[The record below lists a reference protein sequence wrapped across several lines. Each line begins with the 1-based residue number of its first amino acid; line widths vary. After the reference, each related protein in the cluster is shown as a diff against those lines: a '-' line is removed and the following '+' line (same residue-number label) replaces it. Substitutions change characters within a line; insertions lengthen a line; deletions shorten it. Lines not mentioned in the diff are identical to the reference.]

1 MNSSLMDL
9 AKKHVMMVLRQNDL
23 VTSEIIKS
31 TMQPVLGMLNTLYPG
46 QIINEERLYRD
57 LLGIYNVF
65 VANATELSAS
75 DDEDNHKVWLPDR
88 KSSIVWGFWN
98 RYRNYLEDVKSYP
111 DIVVTKLNDQTDNI
125 LGKLEDPARMGKWD
139 RRGMVVGYVQSGKTL
154 NYTGLI
160 CKAADAGYKLIVVLA
175 GMHNDLRSQT
185 QLRLDEDFLGYDT
198 RLSREYSNSN
208 RKVGVGKLIE
218 HGDLVVHS
226 LTSSAES
233 GDYRTQ
239 VARNVGFML
248 GGDPV
253 ILVVKKNASVL
264 KNLLR
269 WIQSDGRVDQET
281 EEVTRENIPMLLID
295 DEADNASVDGKQAK
309 RDENGKIVEDTDPT
323 TINRLIR
330 QLLKTFQESSYI
342 GYTATPF
349 ANIFIY
355 PPDDSINVKK
365 YGEDLF
371 PRSFIINLPTPTNY
385 VGPVQV
391 FGLEDNG
398 ELGLDDH
405 PGLPIV
411 KQIDDYDQYIPDRHK
426 KDYRV
431 ETLPPSLNKAIK
443 VFVISCAAR
452 MGRGHLTDHK
462 SMLIHVT
469 RFTAVQG
476 RVRDLVL
483 EELTRIQN
491 ILEFGSGNS
500 SNRLIVEL
508 KRIWVEEFIKVSE
521 GIVKMVDDPQITSLE
536 WEKVEEQLYDA
547 AAKIQIRAVNGSAKD
562 VLDYRDHPN
571 GMSVIAIG
579 GDKLS
584 RGITLEGLSVSY
596 YLRASKMY
604 DTLMQMGRW
613 FGYRPGYLDLCRLYT
628 SEELIGWYKHIAM
641 ANEELRKEFDY
652 MAATGGTPLDYGL
665 RVRTHPDGLQITAS
679 NKLKHGTKMAVS
691 FSGGISETVVF
702 HKDKDISKNN
712 YALVDKWLT
721 QLSLPEDINGS
732 FRWTGIDGNKVV
744 ELLEGF
750 RIHPLSRKAEP
761 STLSK
766 YIRKLLAEDELK
778 EWTVV
783 LVSSSRGIQKN
794 VAGQKI
800 GLIERRDDSDKDP
813 KKWMLPKGRLLSPD
827 DECKYDLDESQ
838 FSLALEKTILAWR
851 SNPKK
856 RGIKEPKKP
865 SGPHIRAVR
874 PKEKGLLLLY
884 PLLGSFAEKEN
895 TVIGYSISFPRS
907 QKSVQIEYVVDTTY
921 WRNVY
926 GDNED

>member
-1 MNSSLMDL
+1 MNLLDV
-9 AKKHVMMVLRQNDL
+9 AKSHVMVNLRQYDI
-23 VTSEIIKS
+23 VTSDIIKNS
-31 TMQPVLGMLNTLYPG
+31 IQPVLAMLHTLYPG
-46 QIINEERLYRD
+46 KSIDEDRLYRD
-57 LLGIYNVF
+57 LLSINNVY
-65 VANATELSAS
+65 VANETQLR
-75 DDEDNHKVWLPDR
+75 DDRDHIVWLPDR
-88 KSSIVWGFWN
+88 KSEIQWGFWN

-111 DIVVTKLNDQTDNI
+111 SIVISKLHGLTDNI
-125 LGKLEDPARMGKWD
+125 LGSLEDPKRQGEWD

-160 CKAADAGYKLIVVLA
+160 CKAADAGYKLIIVMA

-198 RLSREYSNSN
+198 RLSRQYSNSN

-218 HGDLVVHS
+218 HGDLVIHS
-226 LTSSAES
+226 LTSSAED

-239 VARNVGFML
+239 IARNVGFML

-264 KNLLR
+264 QNLLR
-269 WIQSDGRVDQET
+269 WIQSDGRVDPESG
-281 EEVTRENIPMLLID
+281 EIVRDNIPLLLID

-309 RDENGKIVEDTDPT
+309 RDENGNILEDTDPT

-330 QLLKTFQESSYI
+330 QLLKTFQKSSYV

-355 PPDDSINVKK
+355 PPDDSGNVNK

-371 PRSFIINLPTPTNY
+371 PRSFIINLPAPTNY

-391 FGLEDNG
+391 FGLDDDG
-398 ELGLDDH
+398 ELGLDEH

-411 KQIDDYDQYIPDRHK
+411 IEVSDYEPHIPDRHK
-426 KDYRV
+426 KNYLV
-431 ETLPPSLNKAIK
+431 KSLPPTLKKAIK

-452 MGRGHLTDHK
+452 MARGQITDHK

-476 RVRDLVL
+476 LIKDLVL
-483 EELTRIQN
+483 EEVTRLQN
-491 ILEFGSGNS
+491 LLEFGSGNS
-500 SNRLIVEL
+500 SNQVIEEL
-508 KRIWVEEFIKVSE
+508 KQIWENDFISVTDDIQS
-521 GIVKMVDDPQITSLE
+521 MVDDLQITSLR
-536 WEKVEEQLYDA
+536 WEQVENHLYDS
-547 AAKIQIRAVNGSAKD
+547 AAKIQIKAINGSAKD

-628 SEELIGWYKHIAM
+628 SEELISWYKHIAM

-652 MAATGGTPLDYGL
+652 MAATGGTPMDYGL
-665 RVRTHPDGLQITAS
+665 RVRTHPDGLQITSS

-702 HKDKDISKNN
+702 HKDKEIVEKN
-712 YALVDKWLT
+712 YANVNSWLY
-721 QLSLPEDINGS
+721 QLGTPEQVEGGSWRWKEINGE
-732 FRWTGIDGNKVV
+732 RIV

-750 RIHPLSRKAEP
+750 RTHPLSRKAD
-761 STLSK
+761 STTLCK
-766 YIRKLLAEDELK
+766 YIRKLLLEDELK

-783 LVSSSRGIQKN
+783 LISSGRGMEKN
-794 VAGQKI
+794 IAGRNV
-800 GLIERRDDSDKDP
+800 GLIKRKDDSKEDP
-813 KKWMLPKGRLLSPD
+813 KKWMLSKGRLLSPV
-827 DECKYDLDESQ
+827 DEYKYDLDESEIA
-838 FSLALEKTILAWR
+838 SALEATISAWR
-851 SNPKK
+851 NNPKR
-856 RGIKEPKKP
+856 RGKEVPKVP
-865 SGPHIRAVR
+865 SGPYIRAVR
-874 PKEKGLLLLY
+874 PKQRGLLLLY
-884 PLLGSFAEKEN
+884 PLLPPLPDYE
-895 TVIGYSISFPRS
+895 TPVIGYSISFPKS
-907 QKSVQIEYVVDTTY
+907 YKSVRVEYLVDTTY
-921 WRNVY
+921 WRNIY
-926 GDNED
+926 GDDEE

>member
-1 MNSSLMDL
+1 MNLLDV
-9 AKKHVMMVLRQNDL
+9 AKRHVMVNLRQYDI
-23 VTSEIIKS
+23 VTSDIIKNS
-31 TMQPVLGMLNTLYPG
+31 IQPVVAMLHALYPG
-46 QIINEERLYRD
+46 KSIDEDRLYRD
-57 LLGIYNVF
+57 LLSIYNVY
-65 VANATELSAS
+65 VANETQLR
-75 DDEDNHKVWLPDR
+75 DDRDHIVWLPDR
-88 KSSIVWGFWN
+88 KSEITWGFWN
-98 RYRNYLEDVKSYP
+98 RYRNYLEDIKSYP
-111 DIVVTKLNDQTDNI
+111 SIVISKLHGLTDNI
-125 LGKLEDPARMGKWD
+125 LGSLEDPKRQGEWD

-160 CKAADAGYKLIVVLA
+160 CKAADAGYKLIIVMA

-198 RLSREYSNSN
+198 RLSRQYSNSN

-218 HGDLVVHS
+218 HGDLVIHS
-226 LTSSAES
+226 LTSSAED

-269 WIQSDGRVDQET
+269 WIQSDGRVDPET
-281 EEVTRENIPMLLID
+281 GEIVRDNIPMLLID

-309 RDENGKIVEDTDPT
+309 RDENGNILEDTDPT

-330 QLLKTFQESSYI
+330 QLLKTFQKSSYV

-355 PPDDSINVKK
+355 PPDDSGNVNK

-371 PRSFIINLPTPTNY
+371 PRSFIINLPAPTNY

-391 FGLEDNG
+391 FGLDDDG

-411 KQIDDYDQYIPDRHK
+411 IEVSDYEPHIPDRHK
-426 KDYRV
+426 KDYLV
-431 ETLPPSLNKAIK
+431 KSLPPSLKKAIK

-452 MGRGHLTDHK
+452 MARGHITDHK

-476 RVRDLVL
+476 LIKDFVL
-483 EELTRIQN
+483 EEVTRLQN
-491 ILEFGSGNS
+491 LLEFGSGNS
-500 SNRLIVEL
+500 ANHIIDEL
-508 KRIWVEEFIKVSE
+508 KWIWDNDFISVTDN
-521 GIVKMVDDPQITSLE
+521 IQNMVDDPQITSLE
-536 WEKVEEQLYDA
+536 WEQVEDHLYDA
-547 AAKIQIRAVNGSAKD
+547 AAKIQIKAINGSAKD

-628 SEELIGWYKHIAM
+628 SEELISWYKHIAM

-652 MAATGGTPLDYGL
+652 MAATGGTPMDYGL
-665 RVRTHPDGLQITAS
+665 RVRTHPDGLQITSS

-702 HKDKDISKNN
+702 HKDKEIVEKNYTN
-712 YALVDKWLT
+712 VNNWLYQLGTPEQVDSG
-721 QLSLPEDINGS
+721 SL
-732 FRWTGIDGNKVV
+732 RWKEIDGEKII

-750 RIHPLSRKAEP
+750 RTHPLSRKAEP
-761 STLSK
+761 STLCK
-766 YIRKLLAEDELK
+766 YIRKLLLEDELK

-783 LVSSSRGIQKN
+783 LISSGRGAEKKN
-794 VAGQKI
+794 IAGRNV
-800 GLIERRDDSDKDP
+800 GLIKRKDNEDP
-813 KKWMLPKGRLLSPD
+813 RKWMLSKGRLLSPV
-827 DECKYDLDESQ
+827 DEYKYDLNESEIA
-838 FSLALEKTILAWR
+838 SALEATISAWR
-851 SNPKK
+851 NNPKR
-856 RGIKEPKKP
+856 RGKEEPSMP
-865 SGPHIRAVR
+865 SGPYIRAVR
-874 PKEKGLLLLY
+874 PKHKGLLLLY
-884 PLLGSFAEKEN
+884 PLLPPFPDCESP
-895 TVIGYSISFPRS
+895 VIGYSISFPKS
-907 QKSVQIEYVVDTTY
+907 YKSVQVEYLVDTTY
-921 WRNVY
+921 WRNIY
-926 GDNED
+926 GDDEE

>member
-1 MNSSLMDL
+1 MNSKLMEM
-9 AKKHVMMVLRQNDL
+9 AKNHVMMVLRQHNV
-23 VTSEIIKS
+23 VTSDLIKS
-31 TMQPVLGMLNTLYPG
+31 SIKPVVAMLNALYPG
-46 QIINEERLYRD
+46 QDIDEERLYRD
-57 LLGIYNVF
+57 LLSVNNVY
-65 VANATELSAS
+65 VANETELTAR
-75 DDEDNHKVWLPDR
+75 DEEDNHKVWLPDR
-88 KSSIVWGFWN
+88 KSSIEWGFWN
-98 RYRNYLEDVKSYP
+98 RYRHYLEDVKSYP
-111 DIVVTKLNDQTDNI
+111 QMVVTKLHDQTDNI
-125 LGKLEDPARMGKWD
+125 LGKLEDPTRPGKWD

-160 CKAADAGYKLIVVLA
+160 CKAVDAGYKLIIVLA

-198 RLSREYSNSN
+198 RLSRAYSNSN
-208 RKVGVGKLIE
+208 RKIGVGKLIE
-218 HGDLVVHS
+218 HGDLVIHS
-226 LTSSAES
+226 LTSNADD

-239 VARNVGFML
+239 IARNVGFML

-269 WIQSDGRVDQET
+269 WLQSDGRIDPET
-281 EEVTRENIPMLLID
+281 EEITRDNIPMLLID

-309 RDENGKIVEDTDPT
+309 RDEDGTILEDTDPT

-330 QLLKTFQESSYI
+330 QLLKTFQKSSYV

-355 PPDDSINVKK
+355 PPDDSVNVKK

-371 PRSFIINLPTPTNY
+371 PRSFIINLPAPSNY
-385 VGPVQV
+385 IGPVQV
-391 FGLEDNG
+391 FGLDDDG
-398 ELGLDDH
+398 ELGLDEQ

-411 KQIDDYDQYIPDRHK
+411 KEVDDYEPYIPDNHK
-426 KDYRV
+426 KNYQV
-431 ETLPPSLNKAIK
+431 ESLPPSLKKAIK
-443 VFVISCAAR
+443 VFIISCAAR
-452 MGRGHLTDHK
+452 MARGQISNHK
-462 SMLIHVT
+462 SMLVHIT

-483 EELTRIQN
+483 DELTRIQN
-491 ILEFGSGNS
+491 LLEFGSGNS
-500 SNRLIVEL
+500 TNDLVDEL
-508 KRIWVEEFIKVSE
+508 RKLWEEEFLNVTDVIQDT
-521 GIVKMVDDPQITSLE
+521 VDDPEITNLQWSQV
-536 WEKVEEQLYDA
+536 EKQLYDA
-547 AAKIQIRAVNGSAKD
+547 AAKIQVKAINGSAKD
-562 VLDYRDHPN
+562 VLDYKDHPN
-571 GMSVIAIG
+571 GMSVIAVG

-702 HKDKDISKNN
+702 HKDKEIVEKN
-712 YALVDKWLT
+712 YAWVKNWLS
-721 QLSLPEDINGS
+721 QLNSAEYVEGS
-732 FRWTGIDGNKVV
+732 WRWKGIEGNKVI
-744 ELLEGF
+744 ELLEGY
-750 RIHPLSRKAEP
+750 RTHPLSRKAEP
-761 STLSK
+761 STLCK
-766 YIRKLLAEDELK
+766 YIRKVLLEDELK
-778 EWTVV
+778 EWTIV
-783 LVSSSRGIQKN
+783 LISSRKGVKKDIAGRN
-794 VAGQKI
+794 V
-800 GLIERRDDSDKDP
+800 GLIERRDDSAKDL
-813 KKWMLPKGRLLSPD
+813 KKWMLPKGRLLSPV
-827 DECKYDLDESQ
+827 DEYKYDLNESQ
-838 FSLALEKTILAWR
+838 RMLALEKTISSWR
-851 SNPKK
+851 NNPKR
-856 RGIKEPKKP
+856 RGKEEPKEP
-865 SGPHIRAVR
+865 SGPFIRAVR
-874 PKEKGLLLLY
+874 SKNTGLLLLY
-884 PLLGSFAEKEN
+884 PLAASFSE
-895 TVIGYSISFPRS
+895 TPVIGYSISFPKS
-907 QKSVQIEYVVDTTY
+907 DKSVQIEYLVDTTY

-926 GDNED
+926 GDDED

>member
-1 MNSSLMDL
+1 MSLLDV
-9 AKKHVMMVLRQNDL
+9 AKSHVMVNLRQYDI
-23 VTSEIIKS
+23 VTSDIIKNS
-31 TMQPVLGMLNTLYPG
+31 IQPVLAMLHALYPG
-46 QIINEERLYRD
+46 QSIDEDRLYRD
-57 LLGIYNVF
+57 LLSINNVY
-65 VANATELSAS
+65 VANETQLR
-75 DDEDNHKVWLPDR
+75 DDRDHVVWLPDR
-88 KSSIVWGFWN
+88 KSEIQWGFWN

-111 DIVVTKLNDQTDNI
+111 SIVISKLHGLTDNI
-125 LGKLEDPARMGKWD
+125 LGSLEDPKRQGEWD

-160 CKAADAGYKLIVVLA
+160 CKAADAGYKLIIVMA

-198 RLSREYSNSN
+198 RLSRQYSNSN

-218 HGDLVVHS
+218 HGDLVIHS
-226 LTSSAES
+226 LTSSAED

-239 VARNVGFML
+239 IARNVGFML

-264 KNLLR
+264 QNLLR
-269 WIQSDGRVDQET
+269 WIQSDGRVDPENG
-281 EEVTRENIPMLLID
+281 EIVRDNIPLLLID

-309 RDENGKIVEDTDPT
+309 RDENGNILEDTDPT

-330 QLLKTFQESSYI
+330 QLLKTFQKSSYV

-355 PPDDSINVKK
+355 PPDDSGNVNK

-371 PRSFIINLPTPTNY
+371 PRSFIINLPAPTNY

-391 FGLEDNG
+391 FGLDDDG
-398 ELGLDDH
+398 ELGLDEH

-411 KQIDDYDQYIPDRHK
+411 IEVSDYEPHIPDGHK
-426 KDYRV
+426 KNYLV
-431 ETLPPSLNKAIK
+431 KSLPPTLKKAIK
-443 VFVISCAAR
+443 VFVVSCAAR
-452 MGRGHLTDHK
+452 MARGQITDHK

-476 RVRDLVL
+476 LIKDLVL
-483 EELTRIQN
+483 EEVTRLQN
-491 ILEFGSGNS
+491 LLEFGSGNS
-500 SNRLIVEL
+500 SNPIIDEL
-508 KRIWVEEFIKVSE
+508 KRLWENDFINVTDDIQS
-521 GIVKMVDDPQITSLE
+521 MVDDPQITSLR
-536 WEKVEEQLYDA
+536 WEQVENHLYDA
-547 AAKIQIRAVNGSAKD
+547 AAKIQIKAINGSAKD
-562 VLDYRDHPN
+562 VLDYRDHLN
-571 GMSVIAIG
+571 GMNVIAIG

-628 SEELIGWYKHIAM
+628 SEELISWYKHIAM

-652 MAATGGTPLDYGL
+652 MAAIGGTPMDYGL
-665 RVRTHPDGLQITAS
+665 RVRTHPDGLQITSS

-702 HKDKDISKNN
+702 HKDKEIVEKN
-712 YALVDKWLT
+712 YANVNSWLY
-721 QLSLPEDINGS
+721 QLGIPEQVEGGSWRWKGINGE
-732 FRWTGIDGNKVV
+732 RII

-750 RIHPLSRKAEP
+750 RTHPLSRKADP
-761 STLSK
+761 TTLCK
-766 YIRKLLAEDELK
+766 YIRKLLLEDELK

-783 LVSSSRGIQKN
+783 LISSGRGMEKN
-794 VAGQKI
+794 IAGRNV
-800 GLIERRDDSDKDP
+800 GLIKRKDDSKEDP
-813 KKWMLPKGRLLSPD
+813 KKWMLSKGRLLSPV
-827 DECKYDLDESQ
+827 DEYKYDLDESEIA
-838 FSLALEKTILAWR
+838 SALEATVSAWR
-851 SNPKK
+851 NNPKR
-856 RGIKEPKKP
+856 RGKEVPMVP
-865 SGPHIRAVR
+865 SGPYIRAVR
-874 PKEKGLLLLY
+874 PKQRGLLLLY
-884 PLLGSFAEKEN
+884 PLLPPLPDCE
-895 TVIGYSISFPRS
+895 TPVIGYSISFPKS
-907 QKSVQIEYVVDTTY
+907 YKSVQVEYLVDTTY
-921 WRNVY
+921 WRNIY
-926 GDNED
+926 GDDEE

>member
-1 MNSSLMDL
+1 MNLLDV
-9 AKKHVMMVLRQNDL
+9 AKSHVMVNLRQYDI
-23 VTSEIIKS
+23 VTSDIIKNS
-31 TMQPVLGMLNTLYPG
+31 IEPVLAMLHVLYPG
-46 QIINEERLYRD
+46 QSIDEERLYRD
-57 LLGIYNVF
+57 LLSINNVY
-65 VANATELSAS
+65 VANETQLR
-75 DDEDNHKVWLPDR
+75 DDRDHIVWLPDR
-88 KSSIVWGFWN
+88 KSEIQWGFWN
-98 RYRNYLEDVKSYP
+98 RYRNYLEDVKTYP
-111 DIVVTKLNDQTDNI
+111 SIVISKLHGLTDNI
-125 LGKLEDPARMGKWD
+125 LGSLEDPKRQVEWD

-160 CKAADAGYKLIVVLA
+160 CKAADAGYKLIIVMA

-198 RLSREYSNSN
+198 RLSRQYSNSN

-218 HGDLVVHS
+218 HGELVIHS
-226 LTSSAES
+226 LTSSAED

-239 VARNVGFML
+239 IARNVGFML

-269 WIQSDGRVDQET
+269 WIQSDGRVDSET
-281 EEVTRENIPMLLID
+281 GEITRDNIPLLLID

-309 RDENGKIVEDTDPT
+309 RDENGNILEDNDPT

-330 QLLKTFQESSYI
+330 QLLKTFQKSSYV

-355 PPDDSINVKK
+355 PPDDSGNVSR

-371 PRSFIINLPTPTNY
+371 PRSFIINLPAPTNY

-391 FGLEDNG
+391 FGLDDDG
-398 ELGLDDH
+398 ELGLDEH
-405 PGLPIV
+405 SGLPIV
-411 KQIDDYDQYIPDRHK
+411 IEVCDYEPHIPDRHK
-426 KDYRV
+426 KDHPV
-431 ETLPPSLNKAIK
+431 TSLPATLKKAIK

-452 MGRGHLTDHK
+452 MARGQITDHK

-476 RVRDLVL
+476 LIKDLVL
-483 EELTRIQN
+483 EEVTRLQN
-491 ILEFGSGNS
+491 LLEFGSGNS
-500 SNRLIVEL
+500 TKQIFDEL
-508 KRIWVEEFIKVSE
+508 KRIWENDFISVTDD
-521 GIVKMVDDPQITSLE
+521 IQNMVDDPQITSIQ
-536 WEKVEEQLYDA
+536 WEQVEDHLYDA
-547 AAKIQIRAVNGSAKD
+547 AAKVQIKAINGSAKD

-628 SEELIGWYKHIAM
+628 SEELISWYKHIAM

-652 MAATGGTPLDYGL
+652 MAATGGTPMDYGL
-665 RVRTHPDGLQITAS
+665 RVRTHPDGLQITSS

-702 HKDKDISKNN
+702 HKDKEIVEKNYTN
-712 YALVDKWLT
+712 VNNWLYQLETPEQVD
-721 QLSLPEDINGS
+721 SGS
-732 FRWTGIDGNKVV
+732 WRWKEVEGEKII

-750 RIHPLSRKAEP
+750 RTHPLSRKADP
-761 STLSK
+761 STLCK
-766 YIRKLLAEDELK
+766 YIRKLLLEDELK

-783 LVSSSRGIQKN
+783 LISSGRGTEGKI
-794 VAGQKI
+794 AGRSV
-800 GLIERRDDSDKDP
+800 GLIKRKDDSKEDP
-813 KKWMLPKGRLLSPD
+813 KKWMLSKGRLLSPV
-827 DECKYDLDESQ
+827 DEYKYDFNESEIAT
-838 FSLALEKTILAWR
+838 ALEATISAWR
-851 SNPKK
+851 NNPKR
-856 RGIKEPKKP
+856 RGTEVPKMP
-865 SGPHIRAVR
+865 SGPYIRAVR
-874 PKEKGLLLLY
+874 PKQRGLLLLY
-884 PLLGSFAEKEN
+884 PLLPPFSDCE
-895 TVIGYSISFPRS
+895 TPVIGYSISFPKS
-907 QKSVQIEYVVDTTY
+907 HKSVQVEYLVDTTY
-921 WRNVY
+921 WRNIY
-926 GDNED
+926 GDNEE

>member
-1 MNSSLMDL
+1 MSLLDV
-9 AKKHVMMVLRQNDL
+9 AKSHVMVNLRQYDI
-23 VTSEIIKS
+23 VTSDIIKNS
-31 TMQPVLGMLNTLYPG
+31 IQPVLAMLHSLYPG
-46 QIINEERLYRD
+46 QNIDEDRLYRD
-57 LLGIYNVF
+57 LLSLNNVY
-65 VANATELSAS
+65 VANETQLR
-75 DDEDNHKVWLPDR
+75 DDRDHIVWLPDR
-88 KSSIVWGFWN
+88 KSEITWGFWN

-111 DIVVTKLNDQTDNI
+111 SIVVSKLHGLTDNI
-125 LGKLEDPARMGKWD
+125 LGSLEDPKRQGEWD

-154 NYTGLI
+154 NYTGLL
-160 CKAADAGYKLIVVLA
+160 CKAADAGYKLIIVMA

-198 RLSREYSNSN
+198 RLSRQYSNSN

-218 HGDLVVHS
+218 HGDLVIHS
-226 LTSSAES
+226 LTSSADD

-239 VARNVGFML
+239 IARNVGFML

-264 KNLLR
+264 QNLLR
-269 WIQSDGRVDQET
+269 WIQSDGRVDPET
-281 EEVTRENIPMLLID
+281 GEITRDNIPLLLID

-309 RDENGKIVEDTDPT
+309 RDGNGNVLEDTDPT

-330 QLLKTFQESSYI
+330 QLLKTFQKSSYV

-355 PPDDSINVKK
+355 PPDDSGNVNK

-371 PRSFIINLPTPTNY
+371 PRSFIINLPAPTNY

-391 FGLEDNG
+391 FGLDDDG
-398 ELGLDDH
+398 ELGLDEQ

-411 KQIDDYDQYIPDRHK
+411 VEVDDYESHIPDRHK
-426 KDYRV
+426 KDYSVRS
-431 ETLPPSLNKAIK
+431 LPPTLKKAIK

-452 MGRGHLTDHK
+452 MARGQIIDHK

-476 RVRDLVL
+476 LIKDLVL
-483 EELTRIQN
+483 EEVTRLQN
-491 ILEFGSGNS
+491 LLEFGSGNS
-500 SNRLIVEL
+500 TNHIIDEL
-508 KRIWVEEFIKVSE
+508 KQIWENDFLSVTEDIQD
-521 GIVKMVDDPQITSLE
+521 MVDDPQITSLK
-536 WEKVEEQLYDA
+536 WGKVEEHLYDA
-547 AAKIQIRAVNGSAKD
+547 AAKIQIKAINGSAKD

-584 RGITLEGLSVSY
+584 RGITLDGLSVSY

-652 MAATGGTPLDYGL
+652 MAATGGTPMDYGL
-665 RVRTHPDGLQITAS
+665 RVRTHPDGLQITSS
-679 NKLKHGTKMAVS
+679 NKLKHGTKMAVT

-702 HKDKDISKNN
+702 HKDKDIVEKNYMN
-712 YALVDKWLT
+712 VNNWLYQLGAPDQVDGGSWKWK
-721 QLSLPEDINGS
+721 E
-732 FRWTGIDGNKVV
+732 IDGEKII

-750 RIHPLSRKAEP
+750 RTHPLSRKAEP
-761 STLSK
+761 STLCK
-766 YIRKLLAEDELK
+766 YIRKLLLEEELK

-783 LVSSSRGIQKN
+783 LISSGRGTEKN
-794 VAGQKI
+794 IAGRKV
-800 GLIERRDDSDKDP
+800 GLIKRKDDSKEDA
-813 KKWMLPKGRLLSPD
+813 KKWMLSKGRLLSPV
-827 DECKYDLDESQ
+827 DEYKYDLNESEIAT
-838 FSLALEKTILAWR
+838 ALEATILAWR
-851 SNPKK
+851 NNPKR
-856 RGIKEPKKP
+856 RGSEEPKVP
-865 SGPHIRAVR
+865 SGPYIRAVR
-874 PKEKGLLLLY
+874 PKQRALLLLY
-884 PLLGSFAEKEN
+884 PLLPPIANCE
-895 TVIGYSISFPRS
+895 TPVMGYSISFP
-907 QKSVQIEYVVDTTY
+907 KSHKLVQVEYLVDTTY
-921 WRNVY
+921 WRNIY
-926 GDNED
+926 GDDDE